1 MKNISKM
8 TMAVESPSIGT
19 ETKQE
24 TQLNVPWNVIVH
36 DDPVNLTE
44 YVTKMLMKIFG
55 YNESKAEQMM
65 MEVHQQGRS
74 IVWTG
79 GRERAELYVQQ
90 LHQAQL
96 TASMEQSK

>member
-1 MKNISKM
+1 
-8 TMAVESPSIGT
+8 MAVESPSIGT

>member
-1 MKNISKM
+1 M

-19 ETKQE
+19 ERQQE
-24 TQLNVPWNVIVH
+24 TQLDQPWNVLVH

-55 YNESKAEQMM
+55 YNETKAEQMM
-65 MEVHQQGRS
+65 LEVHHKGRS

-90 LHQAQL
+90 LHQVQL